1 MNFATVSYLIFFAVV
16 FIVYWHLR
24 HRFQN
29 IFLLGA
35 SYLFYAAWD
44 WRFLSLIIISTLT
57 DYISGHMIYR
67 SDSALRRKI
76 VLIISLVINLSL
88 LGYFKYFNFFAD
100 SFITLANS
108 VGWNVSWTAANIIL
122 PVGISFYTFQSISY
136 TVDIYRKKLKPTAS
150 LIDFAAFVAFFPQLV
165 AGPIV
170 RAREFVFQLEAKRV
184 FNTQEFEAGLR
195 RFLFGFFKKAF
206 IADTLAMHLVEPA
219 FANPTEYSG
228 ATLWLALIGWTFQ
241 IYADFSGYSSMAIGS
256 AKMLGFKIPE
266 NFDFP
271 YLSRNISQYWQRWH
285 KTMSRFFRDYVYIG
299 LGGNRR
305 GLRRSLINITITTFV
320 SGLWHGAG
328 WTFVTWG
335 LLHGFYIA
343 VFQTWRKWRKDTG
356 RWKDNPGITG
366 IILAWILT
374 QLAICLS
381 RILFRSPDF
390 STAWNYTKGIVLG
403 SGSGTIEVP
412 FLVWVAFGAIVID
425 HIFGWFLEHRPHIKD
440 RVPGYV
446 KVVVYVAMI
455 LFLSNSLPDFVNPY
469 IYFQF

>member
-1 MNFATVSYLIFFAVV
+1 MNFATFPYLLFFAVV

-24 HRFQN
+24 HRLQN

-44 WRFLSLIIISTLT
+44 WRFLGLIIISTLT
-57 DYISGHMIYR
+57 DYISGHLIHK
-67 SDSALRRKI
+67 SDSPLRRKV
-76 VLIISLVINLSL
+76 VLIISLAINLGL

-100 SFITLANS
+100 SFVVMANT

-136 TVDIYRKKLKPTAS
+136 SVDIYRKKLEPTDS

-170 RAREFVFQLEAKRV
+170 RAKEFVFQLEEKRV
-184 FNTQEFEAGLR
+184 FCTKEFEAGLR

-206 IADTLAMHLVEPA
+206 VADTLAMYLVEPA

-271 YLSRNISQYWQRWH
+271 YLSWNISQYWQRWH

-305 GLRRSLINITITTFV
+305 GLRWSLFTIAVTTFV

-335 LLHGFYIA
+335 LLHGVYIII
-343 VFQTWRKWRKDTG
+343 FQNWRKWRKDAG
-356 RWKDNPGITG
+356 KWQAVPSLPGIIPG
-366 IILAWILT
+366 WILT

-390 STAWNYTKGIVLG
+390 TTAWNYTKGIVLG

-412 FLVWVAFGAIVID
+412 FLVWVAFGSIIID
-425 HIFGWFLEHRPHIKD
+425 HICGWFITYKSHIKFKI
-440 RVPGYV
+440 PNYV
-446 KVVVYVAMI
+446 MVAFYILMI
-455 LFLSNSLPDFVNPY
+455 VFLSNSLPDFVNPY